1 MSAPAD
7 LDVDIARRDA
17 RALRSV
23 AVQFFV
29 NGAMW
34 ASFVPR
40 LPEIRTRIDVSV
52 GTIGVL
58 LAIGSITGLL
68 GSITLAT
75 VIGRFGTRR
84 VLIYGA
90 LALTVALAIVGLATH
105 PAVLVVG
112 LAGLSAFDVY
122 VDSSMNMQASW
133 LSGRRSVP
141 VMNRLH
147 GLWSLGTV
155 LGGLVSLQLAAAEV
169 PITTHL
175 LVAALFFAV
184 VVAYVGSGLLV
195 DDEHDPQFEPDVG
208 TDSVI
213 DPDAEPSADPSA
225 EVEARPRRP
234 VVPSPLRRGLFV
246 LGVLAACSIAMEM
259 TTSDWAAFRLADD
272 LDASPGVAVLG
283 YVGFTV
289 GMTVGRLGGDWAVT
303 RFGSD
308 LVLQGGTVIA
318 AVGLATATLTPW
330 VPTVVVGFLLA
341 GLGVATQFPKL
352 YDEAARHPGRA
363 GAGLGA
369 LTGGSRIA
377 LLVVPLLVG
386 TIADTS
392 LGVGAAMAFVTLP
405 AALVFV
411 VLSMQVARRRAA

>member
-1 MSAPAD
+1 MSAPAE
-7 LDVDIARRDA
+7 LDVDGARRDA

-68 GSITLAT
+68 GSVTLAT

-90 LALTVALAIVGLATH
+90 LALTVALTIVGLATH

-175 LVAALFFAV
+175 LVAAVFFAV

-195 DDEHDPQFEPDVG
+195 EDEHDPQAEADVG
-208 TDSVI
+208 
-213 DPDAEPSADPSA
+213 ADPVGDPAADAGAPADDRSD
-225 EVEARPRRP
+225 RP
-234 VVPSPLRRGLFV
+234 VVPSPLRRGLIV

-289 GMTVGRLGGDWAVT
+289 GMTVGRLGGDWAVA

-318 AVGLATATLTPW
+318 AIGLATATLTPW
-330 VPTVVVGFLLA
+330 VPTVVIGFLLA

-377 LLVVPLLVG
+377 LLIVPLLVG

-405 AALVFV
+405 AAVVFV
-411 VLSMQVARRRAA
+411 VLSMQVARRRAT